1 MRKSMKKECVCV
13 YTTYYVCIAELL
25 HCIAEI
31 NIVNKFKIYVL
42 FGVKYNKNKKK
53 CIGLLNAKFKVG
65 WVWRDVFKEV
75 YRGSMGA
82 RCAIHI
88 CVCPNYLIT

>member
-1 MRKSMKKECVCV
+1 MKRSVCVCV
-13 YTTYYVCIAELL
+13 YIYTTYVCITEIL

-31 NIVNKFKIYVL
+31 NIVNKFKIYAL
-42 FGVKYNKNKKK
+42 LGVKYHSKNK

-75 YRGSMGA
+75 SMGA
-82 RCAIHI
+82 HAIHI
-88 CVCPNYLIT
+88 FVCPNYLIT